1 MSGARQPSF
10 RIGELSARCG
20 RSVHAIRWY
29 EAQGLIPGV
38 LRDTG
43 GRRVYNT
50 RHVGWLTLMERLR
63 ITGMSVAQMRHYT
76 QLVVQ
81 GRSTLAE
88 RRRMLAEHRQ
98 AVEARIADYRRALAL
113 IDRKIGFYDEWID
126 SGQRPEDP
134 IAPDKPH

>member
-1 MSGARQPSF
+1 MSAAREPSF

-38 LRDTG
+38 LRDGG
-43 GRRVYNT
+43 GRRVYNA

-63 ITGMSVAQMRHYT
+63 ITGMSVAQMRRYT

-81 GRSTLAE
+81 GRSTLTE
-88 RRRMLAEHRQ
+88 RKRMLAAHRE
-98 AVEARIADYRRALAL
+98 AVEARIAEYRRALRL
-113 IDRKIGFYDEWID
+113 IDRKIDFYDEWIS
-126 SGQRPEDP
+126 SGRRPPDP
-134 IAPDKPH
+134 MHAGKPD